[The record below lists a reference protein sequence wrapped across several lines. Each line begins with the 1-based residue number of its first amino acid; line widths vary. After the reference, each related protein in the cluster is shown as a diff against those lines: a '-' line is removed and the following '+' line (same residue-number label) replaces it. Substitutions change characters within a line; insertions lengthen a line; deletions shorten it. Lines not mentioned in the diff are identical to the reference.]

1 MSWPT
6 DLRQALAN
14 AAEKAM
20 SDVLQEAVRLARR
33 ALGPGGSGP
42 RSQSGALSRSLSYRV
57 TRSGDTISGSLETD
71 SPYAWVHEKGAVI
84 QAKKAEYL
92 RFRVG
97 GRWVNKKRVE
107 IPARPFMRPSLEKA
121 LEQLPER
128 LGERLAEEFR

>member
-1 MSWPT
+1 MIWPT
-6 DLRQALAN
+6 DLRRALAQ

-42 RSQSGALSRSLSYRV
+42 QSKSGALSRSISYRV
-57 TRSGDTISGSLETD
+57 DRRGDTITGTLETD

-92 RFRVG
+92 RFRIN
-97 GRWVNKKRVE
+97 GRWVNKERVE

-128 LGERLAEEFR
+128 LQARLAEEFR

>member
-1 MSWPT
+1 MSWPA
-6 DLRQALAN
+6 DLRQALAH

-33 ALGPGGSGP
+33 ALGPGGGGP

-57 TRSGDTISGSLETD
+57 TRNGDTITGSLETD

-97 GRWVNKKRVE
+97 GRWANKKRVE

-128 LGERLAEEFR
+128 LQARLAEEFR